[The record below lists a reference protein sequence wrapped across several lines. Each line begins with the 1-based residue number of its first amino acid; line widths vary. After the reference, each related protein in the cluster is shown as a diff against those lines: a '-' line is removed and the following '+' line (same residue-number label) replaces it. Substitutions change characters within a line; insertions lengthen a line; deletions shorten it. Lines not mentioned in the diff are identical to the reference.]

1 MCPIPE
7 PRPAFENAGSIGPC
21 RLARWLLATAWLLSL
36 SGTAVAGGFHTPDF
50 GTRRNG
56 MLAVMGKP
64 DDVTAVFHNAAGL
77 VLLDGT
83 NLYLTAEYTNAELG
97 FRFYD
102 SKGVLRPGH
111 EIHPVTS
118 WAIVPF
124 LGVSSDLGTKR
135 LRVAFA
141 VYAPNLY
148 GADLPDNEPSR
159 YHLTKGFF
167 FAAHATGTV
176 AWKVTEKFSI
186 GAGISAVY
194 LVMQGAQYMNPLV
207 NANPDLR
214 FTDSAG
220 VRDRDLKVALDGRGW
235 TWDWNVGLLFRP
247 IRTLGIGMSFVSGAD
262 VRLKGPVTIRGMK
275 STSPPINGRQTT
287 TFAIP
292 FSLRAGINWEFVKD
306 FEVGLDVSYWHYQ
319 VNQEQ
324 LMTVDSAIAPLVG
337 NNGVVHTPKDFT
349 NSWNVSVGVL
359 YRVIPQL
366 DLMLGYQR
374 DASPIPT
381 RTMTVDNLNRG
392 LSSLSMG
399 ARWRAARWVTVG
411 LTYMRTWAD
420 LLDIQDSVLTPPTNG
435 KGHGSMS
442 HVSADLLFHL

>member
-1 MCPIPE
+1 MNRFPTSGITVGRTGSTRCG
-7 PRPAFENAGSIGPC
+7 RFAAG
-21 RLARWLLATAWLLSL
+21 LLACAWVLSL
-36 SGTAVAGGFHTPDF
+36 PGDVLAGGFHTPDF

-64 DDVTAVFHNAAGL
+64 DDVTAVFHNVAGL
-77 VLLDGT
+77 TLLEGT
-83 NLYLTAEYTNAELG
+83 NLYLTAQYTYADLG

-102 SKGVLRPGH
+102 SKGILRPDH
-111 EIHPVTS
+111 EITPVTS

-135 LRVAFA
+135 LRVALA

-148 GADLPDNEPSR
+148 GADLPADEPSR

-167 FAAHATGTV
+167 FAAHLTGAV
-176 AWKVTEKFSI
+176 AWKVTDKFSI

-194 LVMQGAQYMNPLV
+194 LVMQGTQFMNPLV
-207 NANPDLR
+207 NNNPDLR
-214 FTDSAG
+214 FDSSAK
-220 VRDRDLKVALDGRGW
+220 VRDWDIKVALDGRGW

-247 IRTLGIGMSFVSGAD
+247 IPTLGIGMSFTSGAD
-262 VRLKGPVTIRGMK
+262 VSLEGPVTIRASRATSVPMK
-275 STSPPINGRQTT
+275 GRQTT

-292 FSLRAGINWEFVKD
+292 FCLRAGINWEFVKD
-306 FEVGLDVSYWHYQ
+306 FELGLDASYWHYQ

-324 LMTVDSAIAPLVG
+324 QMKVDASIASLVG
-337 NNGVVHTPKDFT
+337 SGGVVRTPKEFT
-349 NSWNVSVGVL
+349 NSWNVSVGLL
-359 YRVIPQL
+359 YRVIPQV
-366 DLMLGYQR
+366 DLMIGFQR

-381 RTMTVDNLNRG
+381 RTMTVENLNRG
-392 LSSLSMG
+392 LTSVSMG
-399 ARWRAARWVTVG
+399 VRWRAAHWVTVG

-420 LLDIQDSVLTPPTNG
+420 LLVLQDSVLNPPTNG

-442 HVSADLLFHL
+442 HVAADLLFHL